1 MSKASPTRKMILI
14 GCFFRGVSILLQSVL
29 GLKSTNYK
37 TRFKIQMVK
46 LPKMATV
53 ADLGIERHDL
63 RKFYDKIDALENL
76 LKCPKCQKIVG
87 INRSKCAFCNDEVSA
102 ENIRETKSDSFV
114 SALRQLKYLTNYN
127 EAKTEEDTTNVEP
140 TEFGDCSTEE
150 DTTNVE
156 PTEFGDCSVMDG
168 SKVKVTWDERVEQ
181 TWTEFKQ
188 YVNHKED
195 YTAKEIINYLTQ
207 KMNTRKMKKSSKDK
221 RGHYMKSTMNNLKS
235 RLSTAYKNETGR
247 SFQNDF
253 SEVNDYCKSVGITNN
268 DHKKA
273 YLKKKEK
280 MYKDFVTS
288 TEKGLNFDEVDLQN
302 YCDTLKNEQMLSFNS
317 AKLNLAS
324 IKHGYQ
330 RDTGLDFKATF
341 PAINKYIENLY
352 KN

>member
-1 MSKASPTRKMILI
+1 
-14 GCFFRGVSILLQSVL
+14 
-29 GLKSTNYK
+29 
-37 TRFKIQMVK
+37 
-46 LPKMATV
+46 MATV
-53 ADLGIERHDL
+53 ADLGIER
-63 RKFYDKIDALENL
+63 NL

-87 INRSKCAFCNDEVSA
+87 INGSKCAFCNDEVSA

-140 TEFGDCSTEE
+140 TEFGDCS
-150 DTTNVE
+150 
-156 PTEFGDCSVMDG
+156 VMDG

-195 YTAKEIINYLTQ
+195 YTAQEIINYLTQ

-221 RGHYMKSTMNNLKS
+221 RGHYTKTTMNNLKS

-253 SEVNDYCKSVGITNN
+253 SEVNDYCKSVGIKAHGPN
-268 DHKKA
+268 HKKA

>member
-53 ADLGIERHDL
+53 ADLGIKRHDL

-87 INRSKCAFCNDEVSA
+87 INCAFCNDEVSA

-127 EAKTEEDTTNVEP
+127 EAK
-140 TEFGDCSTEE
+140 TEE